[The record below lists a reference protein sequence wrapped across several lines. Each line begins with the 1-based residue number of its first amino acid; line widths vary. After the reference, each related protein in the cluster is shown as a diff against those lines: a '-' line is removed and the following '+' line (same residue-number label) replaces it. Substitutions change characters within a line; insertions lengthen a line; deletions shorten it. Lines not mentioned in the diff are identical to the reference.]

1 MSSHSVKRI
10 PAYAAIY
17 LLWGGAYLAV
27 RVLVR
32 EFPPFLVAGLR
43 YCLAAACLVPIILS
57 QRGPAPNWK
66 QVLNAGWTGVLML
79 AAGYGIVFWAE
90 QRLSSWLA
98 AVLVSTSFL
107 WTYLGE
113 CFVLRSFRFR
123 TAMLAPLLV
132 GLAGLPL
139 LFEGGGYRGGVSFLA
154 ALAVFAGALCWA
166 AGSLALKSIDLPHT
180 PVQTAAI
187 QLAAAGLLLLCL
199 SGARGEWANAPSPAH
214 FLAWQPLLAMAYLVF
229 GASVLAFVAFL
240 WLLEREPASLVAT
253 SMYVNPI
260 VAMLLGILA
269 AHEHSSPLQLAG
281 ALAVTASVLAV
292 WRMQGS
298 SSEVRAVEL
307 RGIPEA

>member
-1 MSSHSVKRI
+1 MGFKRF

-32 EFPPFLVAGLR
+32 EFPPFMVAGLR
-43 YCLAAACLVPIILS
+43 YCLAAACLVPIILT
-57 QRGPAPNWK
+57 QRAPLPGRR
-66 QVLNAGWTGVLML
+66 QMFNAAWTGMLML

-90 QRLSSWLA
+90 QRLSSWLV

-113 CFVLRSFRFR
+113 CFVLRSVRFR
-123 TAMLAPLLV
+123 WAMLAPLLM
-132 GLAGLPL
+132 GLAGMPMLVQ
-139 LFEGGGYRGGVSFLA
+139 GGEHRGGVSLLA
-154 ALAVFAGALCWA
+154 ALAVLAGALCWA
-166 AGSLALKSIDLPHT
+166 AGSLALKSIDLPRT
-180 PVQTAAI
+180 PVQTAGI
-187 QLAAAGLLLLCL
+187 QLAAAGLLLLSL
-199 SGARGEWANAPSPAH
+199 SGALGEWANAPPLARC
-214 FLAWQPLLAMAYLVF
+214 LAWQPLLAMAYLVF

-260 VAMLLGILA
+260 VAMLLGVLA
-269 AHEHSSPLQLAG
+269 AHERSSPVQLAG
-281 ALAVTASVLAV
+281 ALAVLGSILAV

-298 SSEVRAVEL
+298 GNRLRAVAL
-307 RGIPEA
+307 RGLPEP